1 MRRFVVTVLLLAGLF
16 PVAVAVAVAAQS
28 PGEAA
33 ARDAVDRFGRALT
46 SGNVSSLGAL
56 LPQKGK
62 VQLKLVRMGPEQG
75 AFSASQVEALL
86 RDFLAQGSVQTFK
99 TLRVE
104 HDPHGVA
111 IASSRLDLKDK
122 QGRPASV
129 ELHLVFQPEGERWVV
144 REIRETPR

>member
-1 MRRFVVTVLLLAGLF
+1 VRRFVATVLLLAGLF
-16 PVAVAVAVAAQS
+16 PVAAAAQS

-62 VQLKLVRMGPEQG
+62 VQLKLVRLGPEQG

-86 RDFLAQGSVQTFK
+86 RDFLVQGSVQTFK

-122 QGRPASV
+122 QGRPATV

>member
-1 MRRFVVTVLLLAGLF
+1 VRRFVVTVLLLAGLF